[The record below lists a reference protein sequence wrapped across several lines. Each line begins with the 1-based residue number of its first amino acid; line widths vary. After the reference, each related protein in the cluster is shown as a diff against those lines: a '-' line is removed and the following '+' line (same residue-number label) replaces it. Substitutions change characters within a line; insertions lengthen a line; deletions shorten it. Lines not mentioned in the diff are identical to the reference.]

1 MSCKMWLGSI
11 GVGMLSVV
19 LAGCGGGQGGSGGDG
34 SGISV
39 EGSDTMV
46 NLAQAWAEE
55 YESRRPE
62 VKVEVQGGG
71 SGIGIASLIDGVCDM
86 ANASREMKAEEK
98 ELVKEN
104 HEGKEALMHVVG
116 YDALAI
122 YVQKDNPLDSISIE
136 QLAEI
141 YGDGATITTWSQLG
155 VSDDS
160 PLAGKEIAAVGRQ
173 NSSGTYAYF
182 REAVLGKNREFR
194 AGVAKMSGSKDVVAN
209 ITKTPGAIG
218 YSGMGYVTDGVK
230 MLAISPKKGEPAVA
244 PTLENAM
251 NATYPITRPLM
262 IYTIGEP
269 EGEVK
274 AYLDWILS
282 EDGQK
287 IVVDKG
293 YVPLGDK

>member
-1 MSCKMWLGSI
+1 MSCRMWLGWF
-11 GVGMLSVV
+11 GVVMLSAVA
-19 LAGCGGGQGGSGGDG
+19 AGCGGTED
-34 SGISV
+34 GISV

-55 YESRRPE
+55 YENRRPE
-62 VKVEVQGGG
+62 VRVEVQGGG

-86 ANASREMKAEEK
+86 ANSSREMKAEEK

-104 HEGKEALMHVVG
+104 NDGKEALKHIVG

-122 YVQKDNPLDSISIE
+122 YVHKDNPLDSISIE
-136 QLAEI
+136 QLAEM

-155 VSDDS
+155 VPDDS
-160 PLAGKEIAAVGRQ
+160 PLAGKEIAVVGRQ
-173 NSSGTYAYF
+173 NSAGTYAYF

-209 ITKTPGAIG
+209 ITKTAGAIG
-218 YSGMGYVTDGVK
+218 YSGMGYATDGVK
-230 MLAISPKKGEPAVA
+230 MLAISAKKGEPAVE
-244 PTLENAM
+244 PTLENAL
-251 NATYPITRPLM
+251 NQTYPVTRPLM

-269 EGEVK
+269 VGEVK
-274 AYLDWILS
+274 TYLDWILS

-287 IVVDKG
+287 IVVEKG
-293 YVPLGDK
+293 YVPMAEK

>member
-1 MSCKMWLGSI
+1 MCCRMWLGWF
-11 GVGMLSVV
+11 GTGMLSAV
-19 LAGCGGGQGGSGGDG
+19 LAGCGGGEGGGGA
-34 SGISV
+34 ISV

-55 YESRRPE
+55 YENRRPE
-62 VKVEVQGGG
+62 VKIEVQGGG

-98 ELVKEN
+98 EQVKEN
-104 HEGKEALMHVVG
+104 HEGKEALMHIVG

-122 YVQKDNPLDSISIE
+122 YVHKDNPLDSISLE
-136 QLAEI
+136 ELAEI
-141 YGDGATITTWSQLG
+141 YGDGATITNWSQLG
-155 VSDDS
+155 VPDDS
-160 PLAGKEIAAVGRQ
+160 PLAGKEIAVVGRQ

-194 AGVAKMSGSKDVVAN
+194 QGVAKMSGSKDVVAN

-230 MLAISPKKGEPAVA
+230 MLAISAKKGEPAVK
-244 PTLENAM
+244 PTLENAL
-251 NATYPITRPLM
+251 NQTYPVTRPLM

-269 EGEVK
+269 VGEVK
-274 AYLDWILS
+274 TYLDWILS

-293 YVPLGDK
+293 YVPLAEK

>member
-1 MSCKMWLGSI
+1 
-11 GVGMLSVV
+11 
-19 LAGCGGGQGGSGGDG
+19 
-34 SGISV
+34 V